1 MPTKDPMIL
10 KINQTETK
18 YFSKLIPEF
27 YSLPMADQE
36 YLLRSTILEL
46 LILKVHSF
54 FIKNTKKHDRI
65 QCYFNYKDGEF
76 LNGVN
81 GIWLRRE
88 DFIIATKDVSF
99 IDNLMQLMQK
109 MGKT

>member
-1 MPTKDPMIL
+1 MI
-10 KINQTETK
+10 
-18 YFSKLIPEF
+18 
-27 YSLPMADQE
+27 
-36 YLLRSTILEL
+36 
-46 LILKVHSF
+46 
-54 FIKNTKKHDRI
+54 I

-109 MGKT
+109 MGKILKTTPSNDFNC